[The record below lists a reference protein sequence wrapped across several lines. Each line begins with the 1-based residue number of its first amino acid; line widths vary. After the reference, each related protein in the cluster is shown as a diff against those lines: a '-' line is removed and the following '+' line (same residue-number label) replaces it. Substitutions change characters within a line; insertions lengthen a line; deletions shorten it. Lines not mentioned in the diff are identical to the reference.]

1 MLWEKMKE
9 EAGAHQV
16 VLGEIFNIFIFILS
30 FGLNNYSMMPHS
42 ESQKF
47 VNQST

>member
-1 MLWEKMKE
+1 MRE
-9 EAGAHQV
+9 EAGAYQV

-30 FGLNNYSMMPHS
+30 FGLNDYSMMPHS
-42 ESQKF
+42 QSQKF